1 MHLEIECLLPGG
13 REMQL
18 AINQFLELATIME
31 RHLEK
36 YLGCQLTE
44 LLVVVDDKIKR

>member
-1 MHLEIECLLPGG
+1 VIESLLHGG
-13 REMQL
+13 KVTQL
-18 AINQFLELATIME
+18 VISQFLELATIME

-44 LLVVVDDKIKR
+44 LLLVVDDKIKR